1 MFHGDDPALTAVVRQ
16 ARVGARG
23 LGRSRVGSEDLLLAL
38 TRGGERI
45 AEILARHGATATAVL
60 SAANTTAPRGAG
72 AAADRALLGT
82 LGVDLD
88 RLVPDP
94 AAAPWDRPV
103 GRAPF
108 FPLGSSAARRRCARM
123 NPPLGLDAQA
133 AYEASL
139 RLALA
144 RREREHRPEHLALV
158 LVTLDPGVDWLLT
171 ALGTD
176 RRALVEELAAAF
188 PAPAR
193 TRVQRVE
200 RHLGSRRRHRDL
212 VRRYQNLTGR
222 TALDGAAFVKLING

>member
-1 MFHGDDPALTAVVRQ
+1 MFHGDDPGLAAVVRR
-16 ARVGARG
+16 ARLSARS
-23 LGRSRVGSEDLLLAL
+23 LGHSRVGSEDLLLAL
-38 TRGGERI
+38 TRGGARI
-45 AEILARHGATATAVL
+45 AEILARHGATTTAVL
-60 SAANTTAPRGAG
+60 IAANTAAPRGAG
-72 AAADRALLGT
+72 AAADRALLAT

-103 GRAPF
+103 GRAPL
-108 FPLGSSAARRRCARM
+108 FPLASAGARRRSARM

-144 RREREHRPEHLALV
+144 RRERQHRPEHLALV
-158 LVTLDPGVDWLLT
+158 LVTLDPGIDWLLT
-171 ALGTD
+171 AVGTD
-176 RRALVEELAAAF
+176 RGALVDGLAAAF

-193 TRVQRVE
+193 TRLRRAE
-200 RHLGSRRRHRDL
+200 RRLGSRSRHRHL

-222 TALDGAAFVKLING
+222 TAIDGAAFARLING